1 MTAHAQVNP
10 SRVRIKRATQSIND
24 PRLSACGFERCIQ
37 CGRCT
42 ASCPAAY
49 MYEDYRPRDVMRKL
63 QMGDSDSLMQS
74 VWKCG
79 QCYSCRARCPR
90 NNSVALG
97 VLAVREASIA
107 RGLAPERIAAVVPM
121 IRKNLYERG
130 ETFLPYMFDF
140 LGEFGPRTYAR
151 CHDND
156 KKRVR
161 LGFDNEDAR
170 AQRIPEESM
179 AEIRKIM
186 EMTGYSGRGPNE

>member
-1 MTAHAQVNP
+1 MTSHAQVNP
-10 SRVRIKRATQSIND
+10 PRVRMKRATQSID
-24 PRLSACGFERCIQ
+24 DIRLSACGFERCMQ

-42 ASCPAAY
+42 ASCPVAY
-49 MYEDYRPRDVMRKL
+49 MYEEYRPRDVMRKL
-63 QMGDSDSLMQS
+63 QMGDTDALMQL

-79 QCYSCRARCPR
+79 QCYSCSARCPR

-107 RGLAPERIAAVVPM
+107 QGQAPEQIMSVIRM

-140 LGEFGPRTYAR
+140 LDEFGPRTYAR
-151 CHDND
+151 CSDND
-156 KKRVR
+156 KKRIR
-161 LGFDNEDAR
+161 LGFDSEDAR

-179 AEIRKIM
+179 AEIRMIM